1 MLGRSDE
8 RKMKKVFNLI
18 STFKAVKVEDS
29 NSGDSITI
37 RGLAST
43 NSVDR
48 AGDVILQ
55 TAWLKGLDNY
65 KKNPIILFN
74 HNYDQPIGKAADI
87 RVTDK
92 GLELVAK
99 ISAAADDVYQL
110 VKEGI
115 LCTFSVGFMIKDA
128 EYNEATDGFIIKDAE
143 LYEVSVVS
151 VPCNQD
157 ATFSLSKSFGSTE
170 EYENYKSVYLA
181 GHSLTAKEVKISRKV
196 SDTLSGAKNASMEK
210 INMNPEEIQ
219 ALVEKVA
226 KDTAAKI
233 QMQAA
238 EAKSKEAAETK
249 AAAEKSAA
257 DKASATAI
265 ATAVSAGMTSGA
277 ERLYADMEAKMAA
290 READVSR
297 ILDEKM
303 ADLKS
308 NAEELSKM
316 AASKRTF
323 GDRQSGD
330 WTTNKTLVAEAE
342 DAVILGLATQK
353 GLTGTRL
360 GQQLMEKAVNAMS
373 GIVVSSANIETLVS
387 SNVERDI
394 QNALVLAPLF
404 REIALTSANQI
415 IPILPDSGYAE
426 ITGNVAASGSSPN
439 GNLETRGAA
448 YGTPFGGVTMTEV
461 TLSTVK
467 LISQSYLGNETEEDA
482 IIPILPLIRESIV
495 RSHARGVEQAFLLGN
510 HSSGVYTSGA
520 FNGLVQLASTS
531 SRNLQSS
538 TAFASESLTGAQL
551 LTARKNMGKY
561 GVRPDEVVYVV
572 SQRAYYEL
580 LQDSAFAD
588 WNQVQNMATKMTGE
602 VGMIYGSKVLLCDE
616 FATAAVSTHYAV
628 AINTRNFVVPRLRG
642 MRMESQYLVANQ
654 NTVITASQRIGF
666 KELISGATAVTSLQ
680 YKAS

>member
-55 TAWLKGLDNY
+55 TAWLKGLENY

-181 GHSLTAKEVKISRKV
+181 GHSLTAKEVKTSRKV

-238 EAKSKEAAETK
+238 EAKSREAAEAK

-257 DKASATAI
+257 DAASATAI

-277 ERLYADMEAKMAA
+277 ERLYADMESKMSA

-297 ILDEKM
+297 IIDEKM

-316 AASKRTF
+316 ASSKRMF

-330 WTTNKTLVAEAE
+330 WTSNKGLVAEAE
-342 DAVILGLATQK
+342 DAMILGLATQK
-353 GLTGTRL
+353 GLTGTRF
-360 GQQLMEKAVNAMS
+360 GQQLVEKVNTMS
-373 GIVVSSANIETLVS
+373 GVITSSNNIETLVS
-387 SNVERDI
+387 TNVERDI

-404 REIALTSANQI
+404 REIVLSSANQI
-415 IPILPDSGYAE
+415 IPILPDAGYAE

-439 GNLETRGAA
+439 GNLESRGQT
-448 YGTPFGGVTMTEV
+448 YGTPFSGVTMTEV
-461 TLSTVK
+461 TLNTVK

-510 HSSGVYTSGA
+510 HSTGVYTSGA
-520 FNGLVQLASTS
+520 FNGLIQTASTS
-531 SRNLQSS
+531 SRNLQSA

-551 LTARKNMGKY
+551 LSARKNMGKY
-561 GVRPDEVVYVV
+561 GVRADEVVYVV
-572 SQRAYYEL
+572 SQRAYFEL

-654 NTVITASQRIGF
+654 NTVITATQRIGF

-680 YKAS
+680 YKAT

>member
-1 MLGRSDE
+1 MLGRIDE

-55 TAWLKGLDNY
+55 TAWLRGLDNY

-181 GHSLTAKEVKISRKV
+181 GHSLTAKEVKTSRKV

-238 EAKSKEAAETK
+238 EAKSKEAAEAK

-257 DKASATAI
+257 DAASATAI
-265 ATAVSAGMTSGA
+265 ASAVSAGMTSGA
-277 ERLYADMEAKMAA
+277 ERLYADMESKMTA

-297 ILDEKM
+297 IIDEKM

-316 AASKRTF
+316 ATSKRMF

-330 WTTNKTLVAEAE
+330 WTSNKGLVSEAE
-342 DAVILGLATQK
+342 DAMILGLATQK
-353 GLTGTRL
+353 GLMGTRF
-360 GQQLMEKAVNAMS
+360 GQNMSEKVNTMS
-373 GIVVSSANIETLVS
+373 GVIVSSANIEQLVS
-387 SNVERDI
+387 TNVERDI

-404 REIALTSANQI
+404 REITLTSANQI
-415 IPILPDSGYAE
+415 IPILPDAGYAE
-426 ITGNVAASGSSPN
+426 ITGNVAATGSSPN
-439 GNLETRGAA
+439 GNLESRGQA
-448 YGTPFGGVTMTEV
+448 YGTPFSGVTMTEV
-461 TLSTVK
+461 TLNTIK

-510 HSSGVYTSGA
+510 HSTGVYTSGA
-520 FNGLVQLASTS
+520 FNGLIQIASTS
-531 SRNLQSS
+531 SRNLQSA

-551 LTARKNMGKY
+551 LSARKNMGKY

-572 SQRAYYEL
+572 SQRAYFEL
-580 LQDSAFAD
+580 LQDSAFSD

-654 NTVITASQRIGF
+654 NTVVTATQRIGF
-666 KELISGATAVTSLQ
+666 KELIAGATAVTSLQ
-680 YKAS
+680 YKAT

>member
-55 TAWLKGLDNY
+55 TAWLKGLENY

-74 HNYDQPIGKAADI
+74 HNYDQPIGRAADI

-181 GHSLTAKEVKISRKV
+181 GHSLTAKEVKTSRKV

-238 EAKSKEAAETK
+238 EAKSREAAEAK
-249 AAAEKSAA
+249 AVAEKSAA
-257 DKASATAI
+257 DAASATAI

-277 ERLYADMEAKMAA
+277 ERLYADMESKMSA

-297 ILDEKM
+297 IIDEKM

-316 AASKRTF
+316 ASSKRMF

-330 WTTNKTLVAEAE
+330 WSSNKGLVSEAE
-342 DAVILGLATQK
+342 DAMILGLATQK
-353 GLTGTRL
+353 GLTGTRF
-360 GQQLMEKAVNAMS
+360 GQQLVEKVNTMS
-373 GIVVSSANIETLVS
+373 GVITSSANIEQLVS
-387 SNVERDI
+387 TNVERDI

-404 REIALTSANQI
+404 REIVLSSANQI
-415 IPILPDSGYAE
+415 IPILPDAGYAE

-439 GNLETRGAA
+439 GNLESRGQA
-448 YGTPFGGVTMTEV
+448 YGTPFSGVTMTEV
-461 TLSTVK
+461 TLNTVK

-510 HSSGVYTSGA
+510 HSTGVYTSGA
-520 FNGLVQLASTS
+520 FNGLIQTASTS
-531 SRNLQSS
+531 SRNLQSA

-551 LTARKNMGKY
+551 LSARKNMGKY
-561 GVRPDEVVYVV
+561 GVRADEVVYVV
-572 SQRAYYEL
+572 SQRAYFEL

-654 NTVITASQRIGF
+654 NTVITATQRIGF

-680 YKAS
+680 YKAT

>member
-1 MLGRSDE
+1 
-8 RKMKKVFNLI
+8 MKKVFNLI

-55 TAWLKGLDNY
+55 TAWLKGLENY

-74 HNYDQPIGKAADI
+74 HNYDQPIGRAADI

-181 GHSLTAKEVKISRKV
+181 GHSLTAKEVKTSRKV

-238 EAKSKEAAETK
+238 EAKSKEAAEAK

-257 DKASATAI
+257 DTASATAI

-277 ERLYADMEAKMAA
+277 ERLYADMESKMSA

-308 NAEELSKM
+308 HSEELSKM
-316 AASKRTF
+316 AVSKRMF

-330 WTTNKTLVAEAE
+330 WSSNKGLVSEAE
-342 DAVILGLATQK
+342 DAMILGLATQK
-353 GLTGTRL
+353 GLMGTL
-360 GQQLMEKAVNAMS
+360 FGQNMSEKVNTMS
-373 GIVVSSANIETLVS
+373 GVVVSSAAIEQLVS
-387 SNVERDI
+387 TNVERDI
-394 QNALVLAPLF
+394 QIALVLAPLF
-404 REIALTSANQI
+404 REITLTSANQI
-415 IPILPDSGYAE
+415 IPILPDAGYAE

-439 GNLETRGAA
+439 GNLEKRGDA

-461 TLSTVK
+461 TLNTVK
-467 LISQSYLGNETEEDA
+467 LISQAYLGNETEEDA

-495 RSHARGVEQAFLLGN
+495 RSHARGVEQAFLMGN
-510 HSSGVYTSGA
+510 HSTGVYTSGA
-520 FNGLVQLASTS
+520 FNGLIQTASTS
-531 SRNLQSS
+531 SRNLQSA

-561 GVRPDEVVYVV
+561 GVRADEVVYVV
-572 SQRAYYEL
+572 SQRAYFEL

-588 WNQVQNMATKMTGE
+588 WNQVQNLATKMTGE

-654 NTVITASQRIGF
+654 NTVITATQRIGF
-666 KELISGATAVTSLQ
+666 KELIAGATAVTSLQ
-680 YKAS
+680 YKGT

>member
-55 TAWLKGLDNY
+55 TAWLKGLENY

-74 HNYDQPIGKAADI
+74 HNYDQPIGRAADI

-181 GHSLTAKEVKISRKV
+181 GHSLTAKEVKTSRKV

-238 EAKSKEAAETK
+238 EAKSKEAAEAK

-257 DKASATAI
+257 DTASATAI

-277 ERLYADMEAKMAA
+277 ERLYADMESKMSA

-297 ILDEKM
+297 ILEEKM

-308 NAEELSKM
+308 HSEELSKM
-316 AASKRTF
+316 AVSKRMF

-330 WTTNKTLVAEAE
+330 WSSNKGLVSEAE
-342 DAVILGLATQK
+342 DAMILGLATQK
-353 GLTGTRL
+353 GLMGTRF
-360 GQQLMEKAVNAMS
+360 GQNMSEKVNTMS
-373 GIVVSSANIETLVS
+373 GVVVSSAAIEQLVS
-387 SNVERDI
+387 TNVERDI

-404 REIALTSANQI
+404 REITLTSANQI
-415 IPILPDSGYAE
+415 IPILPDAGYAE

-439 GNLETRGAA
+439 GNLEKRGDA

-461 TLSTVK
+461 TLNTVK
-467 LISQSYLGNETEEDA
+467 LISQAYLGNETEEDA

-495 RSHARGVEQAFLLGN
+495 RSHARGVEQAFLMGN
-510 HSSGVYTSGA
+510 HSTGVYTSGA
-520 FNGLVQLASTS
+520 FNGLIQTASTS
-531 SRNLQSS
+531 SRNLQSA

-551 LTARKNMGKY
+551 LAARKNMGKY
-561 GVRPDEVVYVV
+561 GVRADEVVYVV
-572 SQRAYYEL
+572 SQRAYFEL
-580 LQDSAFAD
+580 LQDTAFSD

-654 NTVITASQRIGF
+654 NTVITATQRIGF

-680 YKAS
+680 YKGT